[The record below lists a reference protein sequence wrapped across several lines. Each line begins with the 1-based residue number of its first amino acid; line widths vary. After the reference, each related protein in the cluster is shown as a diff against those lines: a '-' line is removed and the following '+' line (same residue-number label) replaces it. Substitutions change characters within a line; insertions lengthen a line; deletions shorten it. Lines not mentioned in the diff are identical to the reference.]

1 MAGEL
6 QPTEGSIARN
16 RKIVIGRFTQ
26 HFVDKLDMSKNPI
39 EYLLSK
45 FPEFKPEEMRKR
57 LGRFGLTGNNF
68 FFFLFYY
75 ILFFLFF
82 IFIF

>member
-57 LGRFGLTGNNF
+57 LGRFGLTGN
-68 FFFLFYY
+68 FLFLLFFY
-75 ILFFLFF
+75 ILFFLFLFF
-82 IFIF
+82 IF